1 MTDLALKGGR
11 GIDPSQGIDRIA
23 DVAFAGGKVAA
34 IGDNLAGPARD
45 VTRASSS
52 PPA

>member
-1 MTDLALKGGR
+1 MTGLALKGGR
-11 GIDPSQGIDRIA
+11 VIDKSQGIDRIA
-23 DVAFAGGKVAA
+23 DMSFARGMVAA

-45 VTRASSS
+45 VTQASSS